1 VSRVSESTSQP
12 QGKNWQPLPT
22 SPLSI
27 QHLDY
32 SPDVACRPTILFP
45 NVPKGRYP
53 VCTKQGPT
61 VDVSTSRGL
70 RWSQGLSLEIVM
82 MKTNSTDEER
92 EPRGKCWLRL
102 GSSTLGCRRRQRQ
115 WLARVVL
122 YEAFSP
128 KSTITFVPLL
138 SFLLHFYR
146 LTLAHLFWH
155 SYIVMLYVNH
165 YPRKQDN
172 DDILINTFVLLLANQ
187 QCYFARWCCILW
199 SLFSVPDHP
208 YLVQLVCHSG
218 SVVAVSCS
226 DLWLLLSLCPA
237 VIWIK

>member
-1 VSRVSESTSQP
+1 MRREYQNLHHNHKGNWLTS
-12 QGKNWQPLPT
+12 L
-22 SPLSI
+22 LSI
-27 QHLDY
+27 EHPDY
-32 SPDVACRPTILFP
+32 SPDVACRPTVLFP
-45 NVPKGRYP
+45 NAPKGIYP

-61 VDVSTSRGL
+61 VDVSTSEGL
-70 RWSQGLSLEIVM
+70 RRSQGSSLEIVM

-92 EPRGKCWLRL
+92 ELRGKCWLRL

-115 WLARVVL
+115 WLARVMH

-165 YPRKQDN
+165 KQD
-172 DDILINTFVLLLANQ
+172 IARRHTFPTFL
-187 QCYFARWCCILW
+187 
-199 SLFSVPDHP
+199 
-208 YLVQLVCHSG
+208 
-218 SVVAVSCS
+218 
-226 DLWLLLSLCPA
+226 
-237 VIWIK
+237 